1 MFKRDIM
8 DKKVKILI
16 LTAFIIVSGFII
28 YETANGTLVNYAFNQ
43 INYNHTGLC
52 INTQ

>member
-1 MFKRDIM
+1 M
-8 DKKVKILI
+8 DKKVKICI
-16 LTAFIIVSGFII
+16 LTTLIIVSGFIV
-28 YETANGTLVNYAFNQ
+28 YETANGNLMNYAFDQ